1 MADASRR
8 AVFLDR
14 DGTIVEDPGF
24 LHQPGKVRLLAGAGE
39 AIHQLN
45 QAGWLVITVSN
56 QSGIARGLYDAAAY
70 QAVQRRL
77 VELLAA
83 HDARLDGAYF
93 CPHHPE
99 FTGPCECQQ
108 PRLATLAY
116 FCPHHPEFTGPC
128 ECRKPGLL
136 LFREAQAALG
146 LDLTGCCWVGD
157 RLSDVEPARKLG
169 GRALLVETGG
179 GATHVGK
186 ARALRIPVV
195 ADLAAAA
202 AEIVRGA

>member
-83 HDARLDGAYF
+83 HDARVDG
-93 CPHHPE
+93 
-99 FTGPCECQQ
+99 
-108 PRLATLAY
+108 AY

-179 GATHVGK
+179 GATYVGK